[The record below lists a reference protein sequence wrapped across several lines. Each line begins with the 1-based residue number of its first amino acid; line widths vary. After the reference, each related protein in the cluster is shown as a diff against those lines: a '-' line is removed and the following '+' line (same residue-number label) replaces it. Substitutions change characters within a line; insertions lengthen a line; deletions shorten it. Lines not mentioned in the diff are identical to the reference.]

1 MSYFPIHDWC
11 GTGWRP
17 LWYCCFRCQML
28 QGEHDYL
35 KCSSS
40 VSTKQLSMKHV
51 DTSSIQWD
59 GKHHAM
65 TFSGQG
71 NQVTVNVQNGEFVK
85 VHLFTKSNN
94 NNFTWIF
101 GNIILNICDIFRII
115 IHIIIKIF
123 HNFFVIIFL
132 IEFCFKCL
140 SVS

>member
-1 MSYFPIHDWC
+1 
-11 GTGWRP
+11 
-17 LWYCCFRCQML
+17 ML

-71 NQVTVNVQNGEFVK
+71 NQLTVNVQNGEFVK
-85 VHLFTKSNN
+85 VHLFTKNNN
-94 NNFTWIF
+94 NNFT
-101 GNIILNICDIFRII
+101 
-115 IHIIIKIF
+115 
-123 HNFFVIIFL
+123 
-132 IEFCFKCL
+132 
-140 SVS
+140 

>member
-1 MSYFPIHDWC
+1 
-11 GTGWRP
+11 
-17 LWYCCFRCQML
+17 
-28 QGEHDYL
+28 
-35 KCSSS
+35 
-40 VSTKQLSMKHV
+40 MKHV

-71 NQVTVNVQNGEFVK
+71 NQLTVNVQNGEFVK
-85 VHLFTKSNN
+85 VHLFTKNNN

-115 IHIIIKIF
+115 INIIIKIF
-123 HNFFVIIFL
+123 NFFFIIFL